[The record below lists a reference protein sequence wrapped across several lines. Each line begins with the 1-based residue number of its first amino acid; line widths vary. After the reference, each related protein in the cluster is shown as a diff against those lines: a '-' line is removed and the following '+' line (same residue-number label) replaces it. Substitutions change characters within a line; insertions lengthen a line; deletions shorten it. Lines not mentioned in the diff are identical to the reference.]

1 MTMMT
6 FAYQARDPLGELIE
20 GTLDVSSR
28 EEAMAK
34 LKREGLAVVELE
46 EDAGGGMD
54 LMPRRIRQA
63 DIIFATSQL
72 AVMVETGITLS
83 AALGSIAEQE
93 TNPALNRVLMDLKT
107 AVESG
112 EDFST
117 ALSRHPQHFD
127 KTFVSLI
134 KASEQTGT
142 LGQMLDTVAN
152 YLRSQLETRHKIR
165 AAMAYPAVM
174 AVLALGVTIFLLTY
188 ILPKFEP
195 LFSRKG
201 VKLPQITIMMMSASK
216 VLLDYWQ
223 FWLIGAIAL
232 VLTYVFGRNTEPGRK
247 FLDWLKI
254 HVPIIGTMTRK
265 VTLSR
270 SVRTLGTMVASG
282 VSMLDAIRLTA
293 DVSSNWYYEQAW
305 LRVLDRVT
313 EGQRISES
321 LQDEL
326 SLFPPTLIQMVGAG
340 EETGKLDVVLGKVSS
355 FYDREVETS
364 LKATTSMIEPLMICA
379 MGVVVGT
386 IALGLLMPIFQLS
399 RPTG

>member
-1 MTMMT
+1 MLT
-6 FAYQARDPLGELIE
+6 FAYQAQDALGELIE
-20 GTLDVSSR
+20 GTLEVSSR
-28 EEAMAK
+28 DEALVR
-34 LKREGLAVVELE
+34 LKREGLAVLELDE
-46 EDAGGGMD
+46 AQPGLD
-54 LMPRRIRQA
+54 LMPRGIRQA

-72 AVMVETGITLS
+72 AVMVDTGITLS
-83 AALGSIAEQE
+83 AALDTIAEQE
-93 TNPALNRVLMDLKT
+93 ANPVLRRVLFDLKI

-117 ALSRHPQHFD
+117 ALSRHPKHFD

-142 LGQMLDTVAN
+142 LGEMLETVAN
-152 YLRSQLETRHKIR
+152 YLRNQLETKQKIR

-174 AVLALGVTIFLLTY
+174 AVLAVGVTIFLLTY

-201 VKLPQITIMMMSASK
+201 VQLPTPTILMMTASNA
-216 VLLDYWQ
+216 LLGYWYL
-223 FWLIGAIAL
+223 WLAAFIAAVASYAL
-232 VLTYVFGRNTEPGRK
+232 GRNTEPGRK

-254 HVPIIGTMTRK
+254 NVPVIGSMSRK

-282 VSMLDAIRLTA
+282 VSMLEAIRLTA
-293 DVSSNWYYEQAW
+293 EVSANWYYEQAW
-305 LRVLDRVT
+305 LRVLEQVT
-313 EGQRISES
+313 EGRRIADS
-321 LQDEL
+321 LSDEKG
-326 SLFPPTLIQMVGAG
+326 LFPPTLIQMIGAG
-340 EETGKLDVVLGKVSS
+340 EETGKLDVVLNKVST

-364 LKATTSMIEPLMICA
+364 LKATTSMIEPLMICV
-379 MGVVVGT
+379 MGVIVGG

-399 RPTG
+399 KPGA

>member
-1 MTMMT
+1 MQT
-6 FAYQARDPLGELIE
+6 FAYQARDPLGDVIE
-20 GTLDVSSR
+20 GTLEVSSR
-28 EEAMAK
+28 DEALAR
-34 LKREGLAVVELE
+34 LKREGLAVLELE
-46 EDAGGGMD
+46 EDAAGVD

-72 AVMVETGITLS
+72 AVMVDTGITLS
-83 AALGSIAEQE
+83 AALDSISQQE
-93 TNPALNRVLMDLKT
+93 TNPGLKRVLMDLKSS
-107 AVESG
+107 VESG
-112 EDFST
+112 EDFSV
-117 ALSRHPQHFD
+117 ALSRHPQQFD

-142 LGQMLDTVAN
+142 MGEMLETVAN
-152 YLRSQLETRHKIR
+152 YLRNQLETRQKIR

-174 AVLALGVTIFLLTY
+174 AVLAVGVTVFLLTY

-201 VKLPQITIMMMSASK
+201 VKLPSVTVFMMAASNL
-216 VLLDYWQ
+216 LLDYWQ
-223 FWLIGAIAL
+223 FWLLGAIAL
-232 VLTYVFGRNTEPGRK
+232 VLTYVFGRKTEPGRK
-247 FLDWLKI
+247 ILDWLKI
-254 HVPIIGTMTRK
+254 NLPIIGTMSRK

-293 DVSSNWYYEQAW
+293 EVASNWYYEQAW

-313 EGQRISES
+313 EGQRISDS
-321 LQDEL
+321 LDDER
-326 SLFPPTLIQMVGAG
+326 SLFPPTLVQMIGAG
-340 EETGKLDVVLGKVSS
+340 EETGKLDVVLGTVSS

-379 MGVVVGT
+379 MGVIVGG

-399 RPTG
+399 KPGS

>member
-1 MTMMT
+1 MPG
-6 FAYQARDPLGELIE
+6 FAYQARDVLGETIE

-28 EEAMAK
+28 DEALAR
-34 LKREGLAVVELE
+34 LKREGLAVLELE
-46 EDAGGGMD
+46 EEGAGLE

-63 DIIFATSQL
+63 EIIFTTNQL
-72 AVMVETGITLS
+72 AVMVDTGITLS
-83 AALGSIAEQE
+83 SALGSIADQE
-93 TNPALNRVLMDLKT
+93 TNPPLKRLLLDLKV

-112 EDFST
+112 DDFSA
-117 ALSRHPQHFD
+117 ALSRHPQYFD
-127 KTFVSLI
+127 RTYISLI

-142 LGQMLDTVAN
+142 LGTMLETVAT
-152 YLRSQLETRHKIR
+152 YLRSQLETRQKIR
-165 AAMAYPAVM
+165 AAMAYPSVM
-174 AVLALGVTIFLLTY
+174 AVLAVGVTVFLLTY

-201 VKLPQITIMMMSASK
+201 IKLPKITVMMMSASD
-216 VLLDYWQ
+216 VLLHYWQ
-223 FWLIGAIAL
+223 FWLAAAIAL
-232 VLTYVFGRNTEPGRK
+232 VLTYAFGRNSEPGRK
-247 FLDWLKI
+247 ILDWLKI
-254 HVPIIGTMTRK
+254 HVPIIGTMSRK

-282 VSMLDAIRLTA
+282 VSVLEAIRLTA
-293 DVSSNWYYEQAW
+293 EVASNWYYEQAW

-313 EGQRISES
+313 EGQRIAQS
-321 LQDEL
+321 LEDERH
-326 SLFPPTLIQMVGAG
+326 LFPPTLIQMIGAG
-340 EETGKLDVVLGKVSS
+340 EETGKLDIVLGKVSS

-379 MGVVVGT
+379 MGVIVGT